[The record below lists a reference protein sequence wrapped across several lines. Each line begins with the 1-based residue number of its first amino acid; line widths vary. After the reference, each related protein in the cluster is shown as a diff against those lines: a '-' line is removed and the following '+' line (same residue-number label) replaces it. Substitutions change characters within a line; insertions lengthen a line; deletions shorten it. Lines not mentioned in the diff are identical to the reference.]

1 MNERIRELA
10 EQTFY
15 YGNWE
20 GDGIYTGQL
29 DLEKFA
35 ELLFDEF
42 CDVVI
47 DCDEDPKLILHEPY
61 STIIA
66 KLTNHFYGVEE

>member
-1 MNERIRELA
+1 MNERIREIA
-10 EQTFY
+10 EQAGY
-15 YGNWE
+15 NLNWDTKADRE
-20 GDGIYTGQL
+20 EHFDI
-29 DLEKFA
+29 ENFA